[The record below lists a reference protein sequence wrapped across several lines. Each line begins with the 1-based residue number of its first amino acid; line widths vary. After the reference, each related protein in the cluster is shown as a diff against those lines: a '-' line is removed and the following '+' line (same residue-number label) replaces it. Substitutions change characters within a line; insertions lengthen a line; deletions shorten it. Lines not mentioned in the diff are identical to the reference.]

1 MNADNRT
8 KGFRLYWTWKSARL
22 KVSDRRIIV
31 SSTETASSTT
41 APTQYL
47 AVADN
52 TYAHR
57 QFGSGPG
64 APLLFLQH
72 STGTLGNWDTAV
84 TDPLAL
90 GRSVILF
97 ESAGIGRSSGKV
109 PETPAGMA
117 AHAMKFLDALGLT

>member
-31 SSTETASSTT
+31 SSTETASNTT

-57 QFGSGPG
+57 QFGSGHRSP
-64 APLLFLQH
+64 AAVPAAFHRHTRQ
-72 STGTLGNWDTAV
+72 LGYCRHRPSRA
-84 TDPLAL
+84 
-90 GRSVILF
+90 RSVILF

-117 AHAMKFLDALGLT
+117 AHAVKFLDALGLT